1 MSIRTGLSRLTVAL
15 LATALVSLPA
25 ASSVA
30 LAAEVTDPDL
40 LVTLELP
47 AGDVDYEVELDR
59 LYLYTEEDA
68 PFAISV
74 IDGCGVN
81 DHVWVFGAGLSG
93 IPLAIDILDMR
104 SGRSARLAL
113 PAYEP
118 GSPIGTVLDPEALAV
133 CGDSASGGL
142 PPLKGMVKLASADG
156 RGDTYETAIEVRSDG
171 DDGAYR
177 RLVRGG
183 TPYAI
188 IGKGSPV
195 FAVDESSGF
204 DELML
209 LAEGRTPRQVEGI
222 SFRGAEGML
231 PGRAAL
237 ERALKGVDRARVKRA
252 FETAR
257 NMRVPQGIIE
267 DLGLSGVDQVHHV
280 SLDLDTLGS
289 DAYLAA
295 AGWIRERGR
304 PIEPPV
310 PVEERFDVH
319 IARASGE
326 ISTVP
331 LVGPLVGS
339 DAEGLV
345 WEHRGEG
352 ALVQII
358 NACDLDGSFWTLAG
372 ARTEEPLELLITD
385 RQSGSSVSQLL
396 WTDREDVSRATGTG
410 ALTDC
415 P

>member
-1 MSIRTGLSRLTVAL
+1 MSIRTGLSRLAVAL
-15 LATALVSLPA
+15 LVSALVSLPV

-30 LAAEVTDPDL
+30 LAAEITDPDP

-47 AGDVDYEVELDR
+47 AGDVDYEVELGR

-74 IDGCGVN
+74 IDGCSVN

-93 IPLAIDILDMR
+93 IPLAVDILDMR

-118 GSPIGTVLDPEALAV
+118 GSPVGTVLDPEALAV

-142 PPLKGMVKLASADG
+142 PPLKGTATLTSADS
-156 RGDTYETAIEVRSDG
+156 RGDSYETTIEVRSDG

-177 RLVRGG
+177 RLILGG
-183 TPYAI
+183 PSYAI

-222 SFRGAEGML
+222 SFWGSEGML

-257 NMRVPQGIIE
+257 NMRVPRGIIE

-280 SLDLDTLGS
+280 SLDLDTLGA

-310 PVEERFDVH
+310 PVEERFEVH

-326 ISTVP
+326 TSAVP

-358 NACDLDGSFWTLAG
+358 NACELDGSFWTLAG
-372 ARTEEPLELLITD
+372 ARTTEPLELIITD
-385 RQSGSSVSQLL
+385 TRSGSSVSQLL
-396 WTDREDVSRATGTG
+396 WTDREDTSRTTQTGV
-410 ALTDC
+410 LTDC